1 MELYTR
7 ATRNGEKIDINRCR
21 RISISSKSVP
31 VAFKIGR
38 TPVLNKVL
46 TYITPRFI
54 VKASV
59 ENVYFDK
66 SKVTESLVD
75 RYFELTLREGNRQAF
90 VDRFKM
96 AKDTSAYKIK
106 HIQQP
111 TLIYGE
117 RTIY

>member
-7 ATRNGEKIDINRCR
+7 ATRNGEKIDRCR

-38 TPVLNKVL
+38 TPVLIRS

-66 SKVTESLVD
+66 SKVTES
-75 RYFELTLREGNRQAF
+75 
-90 VDRFKM
+90 
-96 AKDTSAYKIK
+96 
-106 HIQQP
+106 
-111 TLIYGE
+111 
-117 RTIY
+117 